1 MSNSTTA
8 PTSSDDKPKPSEVVA
23 IERTYRICIQETT
36 TKQCVMQERGV
47 IGQEVAEN
55 RADGTPL
62 EKPMVLNT
70 YGLQWTERIDKNTV
84 TVYEQVRGSI
94 DISKVIA
101 AVNDWPSS

>member
-1 MSNSTTA
+1 MSNSSTA
-8 PTSSDDKPKPSEVVA
+8 PDDKPQPSTVTA
-23 IERTYRICIQETT
+23 IERTYRIFIQETT
-36 TKQCVMQERGV
+36 VKQCMMQERGV

-84 TVYEQVRGSI
+84 TVYEQVVASI
-94 DISKVIA
+94 DLPKVIA
-101 AVNDWPSS
+101 AVNNLITL

>member
-1 MSNSTTA
+1 MSNSSTSTT
-8 PTSSDDKPKPSEVVA
+8 PSDDKPKPSEVVA

-36 TKQCVMQERGV
+36 TKQCMMQERGV

-70 YGLQWTERIDKNTV
+70 YGMQWTERIDKNTI
-84 TVYEQVRGSI
+84 TVYEQVATSI
-94 DISKVIA
+94 DLPRVIA
-101 AVNDWPSS
+101 AVNNLIS

>member
-1 MSNSTTA
+1 MSNSTT
-8 PTSSDDKPKPSEVVA
+8 TSTPSDDKPQPSTVTA

-36 TKQCVMQERGV
+36 VKQCMMQERGV

-55 RADGTPL
+55 RSDGTPL

-70 YGLQWTERIDKNTV
+70 YGLQWVERIDKNTV